1 MNSTSEVMLDGGFA
15 SPIAQRL
22 HQYQQYQRTRLRSPP
37 LESAEFC
44 PFLSLALPQPPH

>member
-1 MNSTSEVMLDGGFA
+1 MNSTSDVMLDGGFA
-15 SPIAQRL
+15 SPQQRL

-37 LESAEFC
+37 LESAEFR